1 MYEALGIVNFEN
13 SDVTVGG
20 LTDYR
25 PVSALSF
32 LGRFRMIDFVLSNMT
47 NSGIQNIHFR
57 CICIIFGYCDFTLN
71 IQCSLYG
78 TSFADVI
85 TS

>member
-25 PVSALSF
+25 LIPWTF
-32 LGRFRMIDFVLSNMT
+32 PYD
-47 NSGIQNIHFR
+47 
-57 CICIIFGYCDFTLN
+57 
-71 IQCSLYG
+71 
-78 TSFADVI
+78 
-85 TS
+85 